1 MNKIYVLFTLII
13 MSNLS
18 LAQDEK
24 LVGTWVGND
33 KEGILIKFIFDDEGY
48 VTMVSDGV
56 EFGGKK
62 FDVNGISAS
71 MKYKTDQSV
80 NPHKVNYLLKDLSG
94 EYPTTT
100 MGGVYQ
106 YINDNSIKF
115 RINPNLGESYD
126 RFVDEVDEDTFIL
139 KKE

>member
-1 MNKIYVLFTLII
+1 
-13 MSNLS
+13 
-18 LAQDEK
+18 
-24 LVGTWVGND
+24 
-33 KEGILIKFIFDDEGY
+33 
-48 VTMVSDGV
+48 
-56 EFGGKK
+56 
-62 FDVNGISAS
+62 

>member
-1 MNKIYVLFTLII
+1 
-13 MSNLS
+13 
-18 LAQDEK
+18 
-24 LVGTWVGND
+24 
-33 KEGILIKFIFDDEGY
+33 
-48 VTMVSDGV
+48 
-56 EFGGKK
+56 
-62 FDVNGISAS
+62 
-71 MKYKTDQSV
+71 
-80 NPHKVNYLLKDLSG
+80 
-94 EYPTTT
+94 